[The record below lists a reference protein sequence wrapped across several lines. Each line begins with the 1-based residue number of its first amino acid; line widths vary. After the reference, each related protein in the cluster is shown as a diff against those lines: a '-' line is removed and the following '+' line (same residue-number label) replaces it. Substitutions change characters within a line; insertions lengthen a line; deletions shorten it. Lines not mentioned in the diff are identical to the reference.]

1 MVYIIH
7 YIFICII
14 IYIINYILNAKYVVY
29 ESIAKELNEARNK
42 QLKQVEIENKMKN
55 LKKKVE
61 ESEQLMHYMHL
72 NSIVIKEA

>member
-1 MVYIIH
+1 MVYIIY